1 MAKKKFP
8 QTKTICHSDSSYRR
22 NLKKRCSGGSSC
34 SGRANEDVEENNVV
48 DALMFQAEVRRI
60 EKLLYRVAWSY
71 MGNNADVED
80 AVQDALIR
88 AWEKRDTLRDL
99 KQFRPWMARILTNR
113 CRDMLRKRKKFSF
126 IPLEDAAA
134 QEVEPPEPDSP
145 VLEAVGKLKPELRT
159 LVTLHYVDGY
169 SIQEMAEDLGIP
181 ENTVKTR
188 MRSARRQL
196 GRTILLERGAE

>member
-1 MAKKKFP
+1 M
-8 QTKTICHSDSSYRR
+8 
-22 NLKKRCSGGSSC
+22 
-34 SGRANEDVEENNVV
+34 

-113 CRDMLRKRKKFSF
+113 CRDMLRKRKRWSF
-126 IPLEDAAA
+126 YPLEEDTS
-134 QEVEPPEPDSP
+134 QVEMPEIETPI
-145 VLEAVGKLKPELRT
+145 LEAIKKLKPEQRLVMT
-159 LVTLHYVDGY
+159 LYYVDGY
-169 SIQEMAEDLGIP
+169 SIQEITEALGIP
-181 ENTVKTR
+181 SGTVKTR
-188 MRSARRQL
+188 MRNARKHLSR
-196 GRTILLERGAE
+196 ILLVEWESD

>member
-1 MAKKKFP
+1 MNSKGN
-8 QTKTICHSDSSYRR
+8 D
-22 NLKKRCSGGSSC
+22 
-34 SGRANEDVEENNVV
+34 VV
-48 DALMFQAEVRRI
+48 DAVMFQAEIRRI
-60 EKLLYRVAWSY
+60 EKLLYRIAWSY
-71 MGNNADVED
+71 LGNNADVED
-80 AVQDALIR
+80 AVQDALIK
-88 AWEKRDTLRDL
+88 AWEKRSSLRDM
-99 KQFRPWMARILTNR
+99 KQFKPWMTRILMNQ
-113 CRDMLRKRKKFSF
+113 CKDQLRKRKKWSF
-126 IPLEDAAA
+126 YPLEDAAA

-169 SIQEMAEDLGIP
+169 SIQEMAEALGIP